1 MGMGFLLTAFV
12 GFVVGMV
19 VVSQTIYSST
29 IEHIREFG
37 TLKAIGATNWTIYK
51 IILEQ
56 AAINAV
62 IGFAVGL
69 GLVLLIKKGYDALG
83 IAMLIPPPLM
93 GAVSVLTLAMCLS
106 ASIVSIRKVRTLD
119 PVMVF
124 RV

>member
-1 MGMGFLLTAFV
+1 V
-12 GFVVGMV
+12 
-19 VVSQTIYSST
+19 
-29 IEHIREFG
+29 
-37 TLKAIGATNWTIYK
+37 
-51 IILEQ
+51 
-56 AAINAV
+56 NAV
-62 IGFAVGL
+62 IGFIVGL

-93 GAVSVLTLAMCLS
+93 GAVSVLTLAMCLA